1 MNEIK
6 AKFKILLIILL
17 HFVMTE
23 KIMHADVTTPISQPL
38 TADSSASFQGLL
50 NNISSYP
57 ALTINDKNQV
67 IQIPVNRISRYVLP
81 VDVMTMAQLSNL
93 SVLRPTDNNAY
104 KNYPS
109 GSALFPKNSN
119 VAQQFDGVVS
129 SIKSNQELIKFFRKI
144 HFNCLNQMYA
154 YLMKIYTNLI
164 ARHTGSSRDKTGNLV
179 IDTAAF
185 LGDEKTYA
193 TNQKILIMSHLVSLI
208 ELQFHGM
215 VLACSPQTPYIFAT
229 PAGKIYIQN
238 DFSIDLSTFASTQTD
253 EVMQQVQKNYTDF
266 LKKYITFFQTYTS
279 LLSTQDT
286 TTGFTQFYTAVKAMQ
301 SSPSFANMNPPMFFY
316 DDESVRAIKMI
327 PYLASQLPTK
337 SALIDWADD
346 AVNAVTKNIMQNNRP
361 VAYFKDAA
369 NNSTQNKS
377 QAAHLC
383 ILSQSGD
390 NMFEEELLKQP
401 DWLNTSQGVIAM
413 LQACLGDFSKII
425 NLNILDPYT
434 QAILEKTLNGS
445 VSSQTSQT
453 VSDLS
458 AAMVPPAPTA
468 ADKAAAD
475 KAAADKAAADK
486 AAADKAAADKAAADK
501 AAADK
506 AAADKAA
513 ADKAAA
519 DKAAA
524 DKAAA
529 DKAAADK
536 AAADKAAADKAA
548 ADKAAADKAAAD
560 KVNQD
565 AAIKSAQDAAAKQAQ
580 DMAAKQAAARAASQK
595 K

>member
-93 SVLRPTDNNAY
+93 SILRPTDNNAY

-179 IDTAAF
+179 VDTAVF

-337 SALIDWADD
+337 SALIDWAED

-361 VAYFKDAA
+361 VAYFKDVA

-401 DWLNTSQGVIAM
+401 DWLNSSQGVIAM

-458 AAMVPPAPTA
+458 NAIASTSVSLT
-468 ADKAAAD
+468 
-475 KAAADKAAADK
+475 
-486 AAADKAAADKAAADK
+486 
-501 AAADK
+501 
-506 AAADKAA
+506 
-513 ADKAAA
+513 
-519 DKAAA
+519 
-524 DKAAA
+524 
-529 DKAAADK
+529 
-536 AAADKAAADKAA
+536 
-548 ADKAAADKAAAD
+548 
-560 KVNQD
+560 QD
-565 AAIKSAQDAAAKQAQ
+565 APVQTPATTSDKDAAAK
-580 DMAAKQAAARAASQK
+580 AAATGASKQTYAAPVQTAPSSSDKDSAARAAAAAAASKETYVAPVQTAPSSSDKDAAARAAAAAAASKQTYVAPVQTSPSNSDK
-595 K
+595 DAAARAAAAAAASKR

>member
-93 SVLRPTDNNAY
+93 SILRPTDNNAY

-164 ARHTGSSRDKTGNLV
+164 ARHTGSSRDKSGNLV

-185 LGDEKTYA
+185 LRDEKTYA

-301 SSPSFANMNPPMFFY
+301 SNPFFANMNPPMFFY

-327 PYLASQLPTK
+327 PYLALQLPTK

-401 DWLNTSQGVIAM
+401 DWLNSSQGVIAM

-458 AAMVPPAPTA
+458 TAIASTSVSLTQDVPVQTPATTS
-468 ADKAAAD
+468 DK
-475 KAAADKAAADK
+475 
-486 AAADKAAADKAAADK
+486 
-501 AAADK
+501 
-506 AAADKAA
+506 
-513 ADKAAA
+513 
-519 DKAAA
+519 
-524 DKAAA
+524 
-529 DKAAADK
+529 
-536 AAADKAAADKAA
+536 
-548 ADKAAADKAAAD
+548 
-560 KVNQD
+560 
-565 AAIKSAQDAAAKQAQ
+565 DAAARSAAAAAASKQTYVAPVQ
-580 DMAAKQAAARAASQK
+580 TSPSNSDKDAAARAAAAAAASK
-595 K
+595 R

>member
-93 SVLRPTDNNAY
+93 SILRPTDNNAY

-185 LGDEKTYA
+185 LGDEKAYA
-193 TNQKILIMSHLVSLI
+193 TNQKILIISHLVSLI

-401 DWLNTSQGVIAM
+401 DWLNSSQGVIAM

-458 AAMVPPAPTA
+458 TAIASTSVSLTQDVPVQTPVTTS
-468 ADKAAAD
+468 DK
-475 KAAADKAAADK
+475 
-486 AAADKAAADKAAADK
+486 
-501 AAADK
+501 
-506 AAADKAA
+506 
-513 ADKAAA
+513 
-519 DKAAA
+519 
-524 DKAAA
+524 
-529 DKAAADK
+529 
-536 AAADKAAADKAA
+536 
-548 ADKAAADKAAAD
+548 
-560 KVNQD
+560 
-565 AAIKSAQDAAAKQAQ
+565 DAAAKAAAASASKQTSAAPAQ
-580 DMAAKQAAARAASQK
+580 TAPSTSDKDSAARAAAAAAASKETYVAPVQTAPSSSDKDAAARSAAAAAASKQTSVAPVQTAPSSSDKDAAARAAAAAAASK
-595 K
+595 R